1 MLVHTFYFGCGTE
14 TCGTCGPAPCLCFG
28 SASCDWTLWR
38 SCCWSGFCACN
49 ISNNSPLNTHICG
62 HSVCAVYLL
71 HLSDQHTTLSAACCY
86 IYIGVSMFQSCTFSN
101 RFHEHCLEKQ
111 IFPGQQTLNAQQSP
125 CLCFMTINV
134 RLFRA
139 SKQKLRTRLRGTL
152 FSKY

>member
-1 MLVHTFYFGCGTE
+1 MLVLTFYFGCGTE

-49 ISNNSPLNTHICG
+49 ISNNSPLNTHTHICG

-86 IYIGVSMFQSCTFSN
+86 IYTCVSMFQSCTLSN
-101 RFHEHCLEKQ
+101 RFHEHCVEKQ
-111 IFPGQQTLNAQQSP
+111 TFPGQQRLKARQS
-125 CLCFMTINV
+125 LC
-134 RLFRA
+134 LFRA
-139 SKQKLRTRLRGTL
+139 SEEKLKTRLRV
-152 FSKY
+152 